1 MSRYND
7 NNPQHRKELHD
18 YLTRPKADSKGAFR
32 SFTQAKIAEK
42 KKEKEYVHDPFLKNL
57 INLGNRHGDHQYIV
71 DNDTGEVVTEADLK
85 RRFTY
90 QDKPFPK
97 QATPK
102 QMAELK
108 TKVDKYKD
116 R

>member
-90 QDKPFPK
+90 QD
-97 QATPK
+97 
-102 QMAELK
+102 
-108 TKVDKYKD
+108 
-116 R
+116 